1 MTLTASPETK
11 AQLSVL
17 MRDGSRSEHDDA
29 EGSAFMEELLAGKL
43 SPEGYLVYLRRLRGI
58 YEAMEEISRTLV
70 DDPIAGVM
78 IDPNLDRLSAIDA
91 DIDYWAERTEGS
103 DQFAPKSDAV
113 DAYLARLRE
122 SGSWGGLFVAHHY
135 TRYLGDLSGGQA
147 IGKILSRAYELDG
160 RGVAFYDFP
169 KIAKLKLYKDEYRA
183 KLDSLEMSEADK
195 LRLLDEVKVAF
206 NLNQGLFEELT
217 KELLPN
223 S

>member
-17 MRDGSRSEHDDA
+17 MRDGSRSEHEAA
-29 EGSAFMEELLAGKL
+29 EGSSFMEELLAGKL
-43 SPEGYLVYLRRLRGI
+43 SPEGYLVYLRRLRDI
-58 YEAMEEISRTLV
+58 YEAMEDIAQTLT
-70 DDPIAGVM
+70 DDPIAGVL
-78 IDPNLDRLSAIDA
+78 IDSKLDRLGSIDA
-91 DIDYWAERTEGS
+91 DIEYWAERTEGS
-103 DQFAPKSDAV
+103 EVIDPKSAAV
-113 DAYLARLRE
+113 DAYVARLRE

-169 KIAKLKLYKDEYRA
+169 EIEKLKPYKDGYRTN
-183 KLDSLEMSEADK
+183 LDSLEMSEDDK
-195 LRLLDEVKVAF
+195 LRLLEEVKVAF
-206 NLNQGLFEELT
+206 NLNQALFEELT
-217 KELLPN
+217 KELLPT